1 MRQTLTRR
9 ELLWGLSGLA
19 VEAGRP
25 AEAQPS
31 AFFPV
36 SQAGSTADESKRW
49 KGSALGNLY
58 PFVKQ
63 HQEKTHQSLAVLHR
77 RPKDLEA
84 WKAKARTKVF
94 DLGSSSAWT
103 EATTYASG

>member
-1 MRQTLTRR
+1 VRQTPTRL

-31 AFFPV
+31 VFFPL

-49 KGSALGNLY
+49 KVNKRREVGLPRSIRTSNLARGANS
-58 PFVKQ
+58 FVIQ
-63 HQEKTHQSLAVLHR
+63 
-77 RPKDLEA
+77 
-84 WKAKARTKVF
+84 
-94 DLGSSSAWT
+94 
-103 EATTYASG
+103 